1 MKDQN
6 KDHEDEIDTCWFC
19 GISSG
24 PEVQLEK
31 CEFCNLVSYCGPRHQ
46 KLHRPKNYCYPI
58 RVARHPTK
66 GIFLQILFNHMIEK
80 KFDSND

>member
-66 GIFLQILFNHMIEK
+66 GIFY
-80 KFDSND
+80 KFYSIIG